1 MTTPNSNSPPGS
13 VENVD
18 TGPLSWVMV
27 EIRESLNRSRA
38 ALQEALTQDA
48 ETQGTTLR
56 HAKNF
61 LHQAHG
67 ALQIVDV
74 DGVAIITETIED
86 LFDRIESGQ
95 LSFTAAVAEAI
106 TNGYQALL
114 EYLEELLSGVQHQPV
129 RLFPY
134 YRTLLEA
141 RGAERIHPADLFF
154 PNLSIRPQLPPA
166 PPAPAADYAAMRKRF
181 ERSLLPFI
189 KATDAAAV
197 MSSAAVMRDLVA
209 EVERAQ
215 GNQQSRVFWW
225 VLHGFAEAVASG
237 QVKNEL
243 YVKQLFA
250 RINLQ
255 IRRLSEGSNSIA
267 ERLLRDA
274 LFFVARAENPTPLV
288 QQIRRAY
295 QLDGAVPVDYE
306 KKRYGQI
313 DTEALAIAKDR
324 LSHAKNAWNRIAGGD
339 GSVISVFE
347 SELGTLIDAAGKLNS
362 PPLLKLLRELGGI
375 ARHSLHGRS
384 AEALGL
390 EMATALL
397 FVENA
402 LNHISHLAD
411 NFAERA
417 DAMSARLLSVVS
429 GEQPTETAEWLD
441 DMSREAQQRQ
451 TMQVLTAELQTS
463 LRQVEK
469 SLDEFFNDPTQRGG
483 LTQIE
488 TTLHQI
494 GGALAILDQEDAVA
508 AIKHTQQAVR
518 RFADAD
524 PEAAPDVAQFQHVAR
539 NVGALS
545 FFIETLQLNSDGV
558 KKRFSFDADTGVF
571 HANLLEKNSA
581 ARIDVEVEGES
592 VSAPAE
598 EQTDSMIPH
607 AAVSELPTVEDE
619 LLKHQQHSAELA
631 KSLTAEPDNPALQE
645 QLKESLEQVRRD
657 ATLVDN
663 PEATASAQT
672 AIKMLKE
679 LEASDASPTQE
690 ALAEIISAAAPVV
703 PEPAPVPAP
712 APAVAAPETDEEV
725 DAELLEIFLSE
736 AEEVLQCVRETIP
749 QSRSEPYN
757 QDHLTTLR
765 RSFHTL
771 KGSGRMVGLM
781 AFGEGAWSIEQVLNL
796 RLSETRAGDADL
808 YGLLDTAAEFLG
820 AWVNDLLTT
829 GRSSRT
835 PHALVK
841 AAEGVKNGQPFVF
854 EAEPVAA
861 PVVHAAA
868 VPAVEPTP
876 APVHH
881 DEPVAHVAPV
891 PETPVAELA
900 AEPIFHEAVAEPV
913 APVLEPVVEELLP
926 PIALAEELHLPDV
939 PHDAVHEQPHEP
951 ASEEVGETAH
961 EGAHTESHAETYAEA
976 QVEAHEPA
984 PEHVEAAH
992 TETVEAHHAEP
1003 VVEAPVAQVA
1013 DVIEFPGMAKFVSQD
1028 DTVKRIG
1035 DVEIS
1040 LPLYNIYL
1048 AETDELV
1055 RVLSQDIG
1063 EWRHEPERH
1072 VNVHVVHAAHSLAGS
1087 SATVGFTP
1095 LQEVAHALEMVL
1107 QFLARKPVRLI
1118 DSDYD
1123 TLDHSIERIRF
1134 MLQMF
1139 ALGEMPGHEPEQVQ
1153 ILERMQTEI
1162 EARLHMVPEIQPVH
1176 TPYVPA
1182 PEVHHASLV
1191 EPLVEELPAVV
1202 APVAEQAPHVE
1213 PIVVEPAVVE
1223 PASESTVEPTVGPTV
1238 GPVFEPTIEP
1248 ASEYIAEPV
1257 AELLPPTVTF
1267 LEAAFEHPAEK
1278 PAEHAAEHHE
1288 PASAVEPLGEAHVEA
1303 AVEPLAETIL
1313 EPHFEPVAESFGLPE
1328 IPLEPVVET
1337 IDLAVP
1343 ELPQAD
1349 EEIHLDL
1356 PQEAREA
1363 HVAPQESQADMPH
1376 AIEPAAKQIA
1386 EPVAEP
1392 IAQIHEPVDLPQ
1404 HEVHAETPVE
1414 VQPADPYFD
1423 VPEELPP
1430 VEEAIH
1436 SEPVAELVE
1445 PPVFEQATVHNEP
1458 EPVAVH
1464 EPEPVAAHEPPFEPA
1479 AQVVPVAE
1487 EQPAPQAEPAF
1498 SREEIAAI
1506 DPALLSLPKDELDA
1520 DLLPVFLEEGR
1531 DMFPQLGE
1539 NLRSWQSNSANSTAA
1554 MQVLRLLHTLK
1565 GSARMAGA
1573 MGLGQHMHD
1582 METRIEI
1589 MTRSGSPNQAGL
1601 DEMLTRFD
1609 QGSMMFEELQNP
1621 ELARRNAQ
1629 LRAAAAAA
1637 AAQPLGAVAVEIAA
1651 EQPGA
1656 PAEVPSLVP
1665 LQTGNVV
1672 VPKFAPANTPLAKP
1686 AAQAA
1691 PVPLVRVRADIL
1703 DRLVNQAGEVSISR
1717 SRIETEVGTL
1727 RQSLTEMTENVAR
1740 LRDQLREIEMQ
1751 AESQISSRMAHSGD
1765 REFDPLEFDRFTRL
1779 QELTRMM
1786 AESVNDVGSVQ
1797 QNLART
1803 VENATMDLT
1812 TQSRLTRDLQQ
1823 DLMRVRMIQFASISE
1838 RLYRVVRQ
1846 ASKELDKRVNL
1857 DIRGSAVE
1865 IDRGVLE
1872 KMTGPFE
1879 HLLRNAIVHGIETR
1893 DKRAAAGKSEIGELL
1908 VEIRQE
1914 GNEVVIQFSDDGAGL
1929 NLERIRAKALSLGF
1943 VKEDEEQSE
1952 AEITDLIFHSGFSTA
1967 DNVTELAGR
1976 GVGMD
1981 VVRSEAAGLG
1991 GRVGVVSEAG
2001 KGAHFTIHL
2010 PLTLAVTQVVLL
2022 TTGGKTY
2029 AVPSVLVEQVQQL
2042 KTNPLTAAYN
2052 EGAVLWQGQR
2062 VSLHYLA
2069 TLLGD
2074 RDATPVAQQYSPI
2087 VILKSGTD
2095 RVALH
2100 VDEIIGNREVV
2111 VKNIGPQLARMIGI
2125 AGATVLG
2132 SGDIVLIL
2140 NPVPLAQRFAHENVR
2155 APRLT
2160 PADVP
2165 ENMGAVAEIAQAP
2178 AEPVKAEPVQ
2188 GLRTQHIVMVVDDS
2202 LTVRRVTQRLLAREG
2217 YQVVLAKDG
2226 VDALEQLQSI
2236 NPDVMLVD
2244 IEMPRMDGFDLT
2256 RNVRN
2261 DDRTKH
2267 IPIIMITSRTATKHR
2282 NYAMELGVNEYLG
2295 KPYQE
2300 DALLKS
2306 ITGFVNKETP
2316 VA

>member
-1 MTTPNSNSPPGS
+1 MTTSNSNSPPGS

-56 HAKNF
+56 HAKSF

-74 DGVAIITETIED
+74 DGIAIITETVED

-95 LSFTAAVAEAI
+95 LSFTASVAEAI
-106 TNGYQALL
+106 ANAYQALL
-114 EYLEELLSGVQHQPV
+114 EYLEELLSGVPHQPV

-166 PPAPAADYAAMRKRF
+166 PPVDHPADYAALRKRF

-189 KATDAAAV
+189 KATDSAAV

-209 EVERAQ
+209 EVERSQ

-225 VLHGFAEAVASG
+225 VLHGFAEAVAAG

-255 IRRLSEGSNSIA
+255 IRRLSEGSSSIA

-274 LFFVARAENPTPLV
+274 LFFVARAENPTPRV

-295 QLDGAVPVDYE
+295 QLDGAVPLDYE

-313 DTEALAIAKDR
+313 DTEALAVAKER

-347 SELGTLIDAAGKLNS
+347 SELGTLIDAGTKLNS

-384 AEALGL
+384 VESLGL

-402 LNHISHLAD
+402 LNHISHLPE
-411 NFAERA
+411 NFSERS
-417 DAMSARLLSVVS
+417 DAMTARLLSVVS

-451 TMQVLTAELQTS
+451 TMQVLTGELQTS

-469 SLDEFFNDPTQRGG
+469 SLDEFFNDPTQRSG
-483 LTQIE
+483 LNQIE
-488 TTLHQI
+488 ATLHQI
-494 GGALAILDQEDAVA
+494 GGALSILDQEDAVA
-508 AIKHTQQAVR
+508 AVKHTQQAVR
-518 RFADAD
+518 QFADTAPD
-524 PEAAPDVAQFQHVAR
+524 AVPDVAQFQHVAR

-558 KKRFSFDADTGVF
+558 KKRFSFDQDSGVF

-581 ARIDVEVEGES
+581 ARIDVEVIDES
-592 VSAPAE
+592 VSASANE
-598 EQTDSMIPH
+598 KADFEAPH
-607 AAVSELPTVEDE
+607 VAVSELPTVEDE
-619 LLKHQQHSAELA
+619 LLKHQQHTAELA
-631 KSLTAEPDNPALQE
+631 KSLTVEPDNQELQG

-663 PEATASAQT
+663 PEATDRAQS

-679 LEASDASPTQE
+679 LEASDAAPTQE
-690 ALAEIISAAAPVV
+690 ALAEIISATTPVE
-703 PEPAPVPAP
+703 PEPAPVPVP
-712 APAVAAPETDEEV
+712 APVLAAPETDEEV

-736 AEEVLQCVRETIP
+736 AEEVLDCVRETTP

-808 YGLLDTAAEFLG
+808 YALLDTAAEFLG
-820 AWVNDLLTT
+820 GWVHDLHTT
-829 GRSSRT
+829 GKSTRT

-841 AAEGVKNGQPFVF
+841 AAEGVKAGQPFVY
-854 EAEPVAA
+854 EAAPEPVAQAAVGHAAVPHAEPVAPASEAAPAIVPETAPEIATPELIVPESVAEPVAA
-861 PVVHAAA
+861 
-868 VPAVEPTP
+868 
-876 APVHH
+876 
-881 DEPVAHVAPV
+881 V
-891 PETPVAELA
+891 PEPH
-900 AEPIFHEAVAEPV
+900 ID
-913 APVLEPVVEELLP
+913 ELLP
-926 PIALAEELHLPDV
+926 PIALAEEIHFPE
-939 PHDAVHEQPHEP
+939 VHAE
-951 ASEEVGETAH
+951 
-961 EGAHTESHAETYAEA
+961 AHTEIHAQAEA
-976 QVEAHEPA
+976 PLHTEAFDHASEHEAVEAQ
-984 PEHVEAAH
+984 
-992 TETVEAHHAEP
+992 AHHAEP
-1003 VVEAPVAQVA
+1003 VFEEAPAAPVA
-1013 DVIEFPGMAKFVSQD
+1013 DVIEFPGMAKAAVQQD
-1028 DTVKRIG
+1028 DSVKRIG

-1118 DSDYD
+1118 ESDYD
-1123 TLDHSIERIRF
+1123 TLDHGIERIRF

-1153 ILERMQTEI
+1153 ILERMQAEI
-1162 EARLHMVPEIQPVH
+1162 EARLHVVPDLQPVPPAFH
-1176 TPYVPA
+1176 EPA
-1182 PEVHHASLV
+1182 PEAHA
-1191 EPLVEELPAVV
+1191 LPVIES
-1202 APVAEQAPHVE
+1202 APE
-1213 PIVVEPAVVE
+1213 PIFEHYLEPFAIEPTTEALQEYANEPA
-1223 PASESTVEPTVGPTV
+1223 
-1238 GPVFEPTIEP
+1238 
-1248 ASEYIAEPV
+1248 AEPV
-1257 AELLPPTVTF
+1257 AETF
-1267 LEAAFEHPAEK
+1267 
-1278 PAEHAAEHHE
+1278 
-1288 PASAVEPLGEAHVEA
+1288 S
-1303 AVEPLAETIL
+1303 
-1313 EPHFEPVAESFGLPE
+1313 LPE
-1328 IPLEPVVET
+1328 IPAEPVIET
-1337 IDLAVP
+1337 IELSVP
-1343 ELPQAD
+1343 ALPQAD
-1349 EEIHLDL
+1349 EEIHFEL
-1356 PQEAREA
+1356 PQEPQQHVDHLDHLAAAEPLAEFAEPVEHA
-1363 HVAPQESQADMPH
+1363 HAAVDVEVPFELPQAEEVFMSQPVVEESPAHHDVGH
-1376 AIEPAAKQIA
+1376 EFDPAAPVAQNAPEFAPEPLPEPVAHEPEVQA
-1386 EPVAEP
+1386 EPVA
-1392 IAQIHEPVDLPQ
+1392 AQFEAVPAGPPLLEAAPAPLAEPVYARED
-1404 HEVHAETPVE
+1404 
-1414 VQPADPYFD
+1414 
-1423 VPEELPP
+1423 
-1430 VEEAIH
+1430 EA
-1436 SEPVAELVE
+1436 
-1445 PPVFEQATVHNEP
+1445 
-1458 EPVAVH
+1458 AV
-1464 EPEPVAAHEPPFEPA
+1464 
-1479 AQVVPVAE
+1479 
-1487 EQPAPQAEPAF
+1487 
-1498 SREEIAAI
+1498 
-1506 DPALLSLPKDELDA
+1506 DPALLALPKDELDA
-1520 DLLPVFLEEGR
+1520 DLLPVFVEEGR

-1539 NLRSWQSNSANSTAA
+1539 QLRAWQSNPANSTAA
-1554 MQVLRLLHTLK
+1554 MAVLRLLHTLK

-1582 METRIEI
+1582 METRIEV
-1589 MTRSGSPNQAGL
+1589 MTRSGAPNPTAL

-1609 QGSMMFEELQNP
+1609 QSAVMFEELQNP

-1629 LRAAAAAA
+1629 LRAAAAQ
-1637 AAQPLGAVAVEIAA
+1637 AQASSEVAA
-1651 EQPGA
+1651 EQPRG
-1656 PAEVPSLVP
+1656 PVEVPALVS

-1672 VPKFAPANTPLAKP
+1672 VPKFTSANAPVAKP

-1717 SRIETEVGTL
+1717 SRLETEVGTL
-1727 RQSLTEMTENVAR
+1727 RQSLTEMTENVSR

-1751 AESQISSRMAHSGD
+1751 AETQITSRMAHSGD

-1803 VENATMDLT
+1803 VENATIDLT
-1812 TQSRLTRDLQQ
+1812 VQGRLTRDLQQ
-1823 DLMRVRMIQFASISE
+1823 DLMRVRMVQFASISE

-1879 HLLRNAIVHGIETR
+1879 HLLRNAIVHGIESR
-1893 DKRAAAGKSEIGELL
+1893 DKRSGVGKNDIGELL

-1914 GNEVVIQFSDDGAGL
+1914 GNEVVIQFSDDGQGL
-1929 NLERIRAKALSLGF
+1929 NLERIRSKALSLGF
-1943 VKEDEEQSE
+1943 IKEDEEPTE

-1967 DNVTELAGR
+1967 DDVTELAGR

-1981 VVRSEAAGLG
+1981 VVRSEAAALG
-1991 GRVGVVSEAG
+1991 GRVSVVSEPG

-2010 PLTLAVTQVVLL
+2010 PLTLAVTQVVILN
-2022 TTGGKTY
+2022 TGGKTF

-2052 EGAVLWQGQR
+2052 EGAVLWQGAR
-2062 VSLHYLA
+2062 VPLHYLSS
-2069 TLLGD
+2069 LLGD

-2087 VILKSGTD
+2087 VILKSGND
-2095 RVALH
+2095 RVAVH

-2160 PADVP
+2160 QSDVP
-2165 ENMGAVAEIAQAP
+2165 DNMGAVAELAQAP
-2178 AEPVKAEPVQ
+2178 VEPVKAEPVQ

-2256 RNVRN
+2256 RNVRS

-2306 ITGFVNKETP
+2306 ISGFVNKETP
-2316 VA
+2316 VT

>member
-56 HAKNF
+56 HAKSF

-74 DGVAIITETIED
+74 DGIAIITETVED

-95 LSFTAAVAEAI
+95 LSFTASVAEAI
-106 TNGYQALL
+106 ANAYQALL
-114 EYLEELLSGVQHQPV
+114 EYLEELLSGVPHQPV

-134 YRTLLEA
+134 YRALLEA

-166 PPAPAADYAAMRKRF
+166 PPVEHPADYAALRKRF

-189 KATDAAAV
+189 KATDSAAV

-209 EVERAQ
+209 EVERSQ

-225 VLHGFAEAVASG
+225 VLHGFAEAVAAG

-255 IRRLSEGSNSIA
+255 IRRLSEGSSSIA

-274 LFFVARAENPTPLV
+274 LFFVARAENPSPRV

-295 QLDGAVPVDYE
+295 QLDGAVPLDYE

-313 DTEALAIAKDR
+313 DTEALAVAKER

-347 SELGTLIDAAGKLNS
+347 SELGTLIDAGTKLNS

-384 AEALGL
+384 VESLGL

-402 LNHISHLAD
+402 LNHISHLPE
-411 NFAERA
+411 NFSERA
-417 DAMSARLLSVVS
+417 DAMTARLLSVVS

-451 TMQVLTAELQTS
+451 TMQVLTGELQTS

-483 LTQIE
+483 LNQIE
-488 TTLHQI
+488 ATLHQI

-508 AIKHTQQAVR
+508 AVKHTQQAVR
-518 RFADAD
+518 HFAEAD

-558 KKRFSFDADTGVF
+558 KKRFSFDTDTGVF

-581 ARIDVEVEGES
+581 ARIDVEVVDES
-592 VSAPAE
+592 VSASA
-598 EQTDSMIPH
+598 QQKADSETPH
-607 AAVSELPTVEDE
+607 VAVSELPTVEDE
-619 LLKHQQHSAELA
+619 LLIHQQHTAELA
-631 KSLTAEPDNPALQE
+631 KSLTVEPGNPELQE

-663 PEATASAQT
+663 PEATDRAQT
-672 AIKMLKE
+672 AIKMLNE
-679 LEASDASPTQE
+679 LEASDLAPTQA
-690 ALAEIISAAAPVV
+690 ALAEIVSATAQVAAE
-703 PEPAPVPAP
+703 PEPIPVPAP
-712 APAVAAPETDEEV
+712 VLAAPETDEEV

-736 AEEVLQCVRETIP
+736 AEEVLDCVRETIP

-781 AFGEGAWSIEQVLNL
+781 AFGEGAWSIEQVLNV

-808 YGLLDTAAEFLG
+808 YALLDTAAEFLG
-820 AWVNDLLTT
+820 SWVKDLHTT
-829 GRSSRT
+829 GKSVRT

-841 AAEGVKNGQPFVF
+841 AAEGVKAGQPFVY
-854 EAEPVAA
+854 EAEQAAPEPAPAVVEAAASHHEIAPHHEEPVAEVPQIAA
-861 PVVHAAA
+861 P
-868 VPAVEPTP
+868 
-876 APVHH
+876 
-881 DEPVAHVAPV
+881 
-891 PETPVAELA
+891 
-900 AEPIFHEAVAEPV
+900 EPIVFEA
-913 APVLEPVVEELLP
+913 APEQQVEELLP
-926 PIALAEELHLPDV
+926 PIAFAEEISLPEAL
-939 PHDAVHEQPHEP
+939 PHSPEPVH
-951 ASEEVGETAH
+951 ETAH
-961 EGAHTESHAETYAEA
+961 AGM
-976 QVEAHEPA
+976 HEQA
-984 PEHVEAAH
+984 SGHVEPM
-992 TETVEAHHAEP
+992 EEHHAEALHE
-1003 VVEAPVAQVA
+1003 EAMPSAPVA
-1013 DVIEFPGMAKFVSQD
+1013 DVIEFPGMAKSATQQD
-1028 DTVKRIG
+1028 DSVKRIG
-1035 DVEIS
+1035 DIEIS

-1095 LQEVAHALEMVL
+1095 LQEVAHAMEMVL

-1118 DSDYD
+1118 ESDYD
-1123 TLDHSIERIRF
+1123 TLDHGIERIRF

-1153 ILERMQTEI
+1153 ILERMQAEI
-1162 EARLHMVPEIQPVH
+1162 EARLHMVPELQPLPTAFH
-1176 TPYVPA
+1176 EPVPEA
-1182 PEVHHASLV
+1182 H
-1191 EPLVEELPAVV
+1191 
-1202 APVAEQAPHVE
+1202 PVQATDTMIETAHE
-1213 PIVVEPAVVE
+1213 SVVEHSHAPLDPFTMESV
-1223 PASESTVEPTVGPTV
+1223 SEAGHEFAQEHAGEYVSEHTNEHTNEPT
-1238 GPVFEPTIEP
+1238 
-1248 ASEYIAEPV
+1248 AEPV
-1257 AELLPPTVTF
+1257 AETF
-1267 LEAAFEHPAEK
+1267 
-1278 PAEHAAEHHE
+1278 
-1288 PASAVEPLGEAHVEA
+1288 S
-1303 AVEPLAETIL
+1303 
-1313 EPHFEPVAESFGLPE
+1313 LPE
-1328 IPLEPVVET
+1328 IPLEPIAQT
-1337 IDLAVP
+1337 IEPGLP
-1343 ELPQAD
+1343 ELLQAD
-1349 EEIHLDL
+1349 EEIHLEL
-1356 PQEAREA
+1356 PQEPQYVEHFASPA
-1363 HVAPQESQADMPH
+1363 PVAEFAEPVEFSHSEPH
-1376 AIEPAAKQIA
+1376 AEAPAELPQPEETFLSQPVTEEIPVHHALEPVFAPVAESAPEFVPEPLPELLPEPAAHVPEALA
-1386 EPVAEP
+1386 EPVYARE
-1392 IAQIHEPVDLPQ
+1392 D
-1404 HEVHAETPVE
+1404 
-1414 VQPADPYFD
+1414 
-1423 VPEELPP
+1423 
-1430 VEEAIH
+1430 EA
-1436 SEPVAELVE
+1436 
-1445 PPVFEQATVHNEP
+1445 AT
-1458 EPVAVH
+1458 
-1464 EPEPVAAHEPPFEPA
+1464 
-1479 AQVVPVAE
+1479 
-1487 EQPAPQAEPAF
+1487 
-1498 SREEIAAI
+1498 
-1506 DPALLSLPKDELDA
+1506 DPALLALPKDELDA

-1539 NLRSWQSNSANSTAA
+1539 QLRAWQSNASNSTAA
-1554 MQVLRLLHTLK
+1554 MAVLRLLHTLK

-1582 METRIEI
+1582 METRIEV
-1589 MTRSGSPNQAGL
+1589 MTRSGAPNSAAL

-1609 QGSMMFEELQNP
+1609 QGALMFEELQNP

-1637 AAQPLGAVAVEIAA
+1637 AAQAQSAPETAA
-1651 EQPGA
+1651 EQPRG
-1656 PAEVPSLVP
+1656 PVEVPSLVS

-1672 VPKFAPANTPLAKP
+1672 VPKFAPANAPVAKP

-1717 SRIETEVGTL
+1717 SRLETEVGTL
-1727 RQSLTEMTENVAR
+1727 RQSLTEMTENVSR

-1751 AESQISSRMAHSGD
+1751 AETQITSRMAHSGD

-1803 VENATMDLT
+1803 VENATIDLT
-1812 TQSRLTRDLQQ
+1812 VQGRLTRDLQQ
-1823 DLMRVRMIQFASISE
+1823 DLMRVRMVQFASISE

-1872 KMTGPFE
+1872 KMTAPFE
-1879 HLLRNAIVHGIETR
+1879 HLLRNAIVHGIESR
-1893 DKRAAAGKSEIGELL
+1893 DKRAASGKNDIGELL

-1914 GNEVVIQFSDDGAGL
+1914 GNEVVIQFSDDGQGL
-1929 NLERIRAKALSLGF
+1929 NLERIRSKALSLGL
-1943 VKEDEEQSE
+1943 VKEDEETTES
-1952 AEITDLIFHSGFSTA
+1952 EITDLIFHSGFSTA
-1967 DNVTELAGR
+1967 ENVTELAGR

-1981 VVRSEAAGLG
+1981 VVRSEASALG
-1991 GRVGVVSEAG
+1991 GRVSVVSDPG

-2022 TTGGKTY
+2022 TTGGKTF

-2062 VSLHYLA
+2062 VPLHYLSS
-2069 TLLGD
+2069 LLGD

-2087 VILKSGTD
+2087 VILKSGND
-2095 RVALH
+2095 RVAIH

-2140 NPVPLAQRFAHENVR
+2140 NPVPLAQRFAHENLR

-2160 PADVP
+2160 PSDVP
-2165 ENMGAVAEIAQAP
+2165 DNMGAVAELAQAP
-2178 AEPVKAEPVQ
+2178 TEPLKSEPVQ

-2261 DDRTKH
+2261 DDRTRH

-2306 ITGFVNKETP
+2306 ISGFVKKVTQS
-2316 VA
+2316 A

>member
-38 ALQEALTQDA
+38 ALVEALTQDT

-56 HAKNF
+56 HAKSF

-74 DGVAIITETIED
+74 DGIAIITETVED

-95 LSFTAAVAEAI
+95 LAFTAAVAEAI
-106 TNGYQALL
+106 TNAYQALL
-114 EYLEELLSGVQHQPV
+114 EYLEELLSGVPHQPV

-166 PPAPAADYAAMRKRF
+166 APAAPADYAALRKRF

-189 KATDAAAV
+189 KAADAAAV
-197 MSSAAVMRDLVA
+197 RSSAAVMRDLVA
-209 EVERAQ
+209 EVERSQ
-215 GNQQSRVFWW
+215 GNAQSRVFWW
-225 VLHGFAEAVASG
+225 VLHGFAEAVAAG

-288 QQIRRAY
+288 QQVRRAY
-295 QLDGAVPVDYE
+295 QLDGAVPLDYE

-313 DTEALAIAKDR
+313 DTEALAVAKDR

-347 SELGTLIDAAGKLNS
+347 SELGTLIDAGTKLNS

-402 LNHISHLAD
+402 LNHISHLAE
-411 NFAERA
+411 NFSERA
-417 DAMSARLLSVVS
+417 DAMTARLLSVVS

-451 TMQVLTAELQTS
+451 TMQVLTGELQTS

-488 TTLHQI
+488 MTLHQI
-494 GGALAILDQEDAVA
+494 GGALSILDQEDAVA

-518 RFADAD
+518 HFGDTPAD
-524 PEAAPDVAQFQHVAR
+524 AAPDVARFQHVAR

-545 FFIETLQLNSDGV
+545 FFIETLQLNSEGV
-558 KKRFSFDADTGVF
+558 KKRFSFDTDTGVF
-571 HANLLEKNSA
+571 HANLLEKNSG
-581 ARIDVEVEGES
+581 ARNDVEVAEES
-592 VSAPAE
+592 ASAPALE
-598 EQTDSMIPH
+598 IADSSIPH

-619 LLKHQQHSAELA
+619 LLKHQQQTAELA
-631 KSLTAEPDNPALQE
+631 KSLTEEPNNPELQE

-663 PEATASAQT
+663 PEATDRAQT
-672 AIKMLKE
+672 AIKALQE
-679 LEASDASPTQE
+679 IGASDAAPTQE
-690 ALAEIISAAAPVV
+690 ALAEIISATTPAAP
-703 PEPAPVPAP
+703 EPVALAVPAP
-712 APAVAAPETDEEV
+712 TVAAPETDEEV

-736 AEEVLQCVRETIP
+736 AEEVLEAVCETIP
-749 QSRSEPYN
+749 QSRAEPYN
-757 QDHLTTLR
+757 QDHMTTLR

-781 AFGEGAWSIEQVLNL
+781 AFGEGAWAIEQVLNV

-808 YGLLDTAAEFLG
+808 YALLETAAEFLG
-820 AWVNDLLTT
+820 GWVKDLHTT

-841 AAEGVKNGQPFVF
+841 AAEGVKAGQPFVYH
-854 EAEPVAA
+854 AEPLAPAPELVPVVAEAA
-861 PVVHAAA
+861 PVH
-868 VPAVEPTP
+868 E
-876 APVHH
+876 PVH
-881 DEPVAHVAPV
+881 EAP
-891 PETPVAELA
+891 
-900 AEPIFHEAVAEPV
+900 HEAVAEVLPDIV
-913 APVLEPVVEELLP
+913 APESAVPELPAAPLVEDLLP
-926 PIALAEELHLPDV
+926 PIALAEELQLPEL
-939 PHDAVHEQPHEP
+939 ASVHEETHEP
-951 ASEEVGETAH
+951 A
-961 EGAHTESHAETYAEA
+961 
-976 QVEAHEPA
+976 QLEPVA
-984 PEHVEAAH
+984 LEPG
-992 TETVEAHHAEP
+992 HHAEP
-1003 VVEAPVAQVA
+1003 VRAEPAPSIA
-1013 DVIEFPGMAKFVSQD
+1013 DVIEFPGMSKPSMQQD
-1028 DTVKRIG
+1028 DSVKRIG
-1035 DVEIS
+1035 DIEIS

-1118 DSDYD
+1118 ESDYD
-1123 TLDHSIERIRF
+1123 TLDHGVERIRF

-1139 ALGEMPGHEPEQVQ
+1139 ALGEMPGHEPEQVK
-1153 ILERMQTEI
+1153 ILERMQAEI
-1162 EARLHMVPEIQPVH
+1162 EARLHVVPELHPA
-1176 TPYVPA
+1176 A
-1182 PEVHHASLV
+1182 PE
-1191 EPLVEELPAVV
+1191 
-1202 APVAEQAPHVE
+1202 PVIA
-1213 PIVVEPAVVE
+1213 
-1223 PASESTVEPTVGPTV
+1223 
-1238 GPVFEPTIEP
+1238 PVFEPVFEP
-1248 ASEYIAEPV
+1248 APVDFAIETVHAVETLHEPMIHEPAIHEPMIEESAVPAIESIDVAPIGPV
-1257 AELLPPTVTF
+1257 AET
-1267 LEAAFEHPAEK
+1267 
-1278 PAEHAAEHHE
+1278 
-1288 PASAVEPLGEAHVEA
+1288 
-1303 AVEPLAETIL
+1303 
-1313 EPHFEPVAESFGLPE
+1313 FGLPDL
-1328 IPLEPVVET
+1328 PLDTPTET
-1337 IDLAVP
+1337 IELGVP

-1349 EEIHLDL
+1349 EEIHFELPHEPVSEFHHEPHHEQHHETVQEL
-1356 PQEAREA
+1356 PQEPFAE
-1363 HVAPQESQADMPH
+1363 PQPLTAFEEPAELSQADFESAVPALSPAEELVLPPVAEAPTH
-1376 AIEPAAKQIA
+1376 HEIEPA
-1386 EPVAEP
+1386 
-1392 IAQIHEPVDLPQ
+1392 
-1404 HEVHAETPVE
+1404 
-1414 VQPADPYFD
+1414 
-1423 VPEELPP
+1423 
-1430 VEEAIH
+1430 
-1436 SEPVAELVE
+1436 
-1445 PPVFEQATVHNEP
+1445 
-1458 EPVAVH
+1458 
-1464 EPEPVAAHEPPFEPA
+1464 FEPA
-1479 AQVVPVAE
+1479 ALAPVFAPEFAAQAAPEPVTAIPELAPQTEKPALQVE
-1487 EQPAPQAEPAF
+1487 TKPAPLAEPVFA
-1498 SREEIAAI
+1498 REDEAAV
-1506 DPALLSLPKDELDA
+1506 DPALLALPKDELDA

-1539 NLRSWQSNSANSTAA
+1539 QLRAWQTNPANSTAA
-1554 MQVLRLLHTLK
+1554 MAVLRLLHTLK

-1589 MTRSGSPNQAGL
+1589 MTRSGAPNQVGL

-1609 QGSMMFEELQNP
+1609 QGAVMFEELQNP

-1629 LRAAAAAA
+1629 LRAAALAAA
-1637 AAQPLGAVAVEIAA
+1637 SAPQTAAPAEVA
-1651 EQPGA
+1651 EQPRG
-1656 PAEVPSLVP
+1656 PVDVPSLVP
-1665 LQTGNVV
+1665 LQSSNVV
-1672 VPKFAPANTPLAKP
+1672 VPKFAPANQSAAKP

-1717 SRIETEVGTL
+1717 SRLETEVGTL
-1727 RQSLTEMTENVAR
+1727 RQSLTEMTENVSR

-1751 AESQISSRMAHSGD
+1751 AETQITSRMAHSGD

-1803 VENATMDLT
+1803 VENATIDLT
-1812 TQSRLTRDLQQ
+1812 VQGRLTRDLQQ
-1823 DLMRVRMIQFASISE
+1823 DLMRVRMVQFASISE

-1893 DKRAAAGKSEIGELL
+1893 DRRTAAGKNEIGELL

-1914 GNEVVIQFSDDGAGL
+1914 GNEVVMQFSDDGAGL
-1929 NLERIRAKALSLGF
+1929 DIERIRSKALSLGMI
-1943 VKEDEEQSE
+1943 KEDEEQTE
-1952 AEITDLIFHSGFSTA
+1952 GEITDLIFNSGFSTA

-1981 VVRSEAAGLG
+1981 VVRSEASALG
-1991 GRVGVVSEAG
+1991 GRVSVVSDAG

-2010 PLTLAVTQVVLL
+2010 PLTLAVTQVVIL

-2052 EGAVLWQGQR
+2052 EGAVLWQNVR
-2062 VSLHYLA
+2062 VPLHYLSA
-2069 TLLGD
+2069 LLGD

-2087 VILKSGTD
+2087 VILKSGAD

-2165 ENMGAVAEIAQAP
+2165 DNMGAVAEIAQAP

-2300 DALLKS
+2300 EALLKS
-2306 ITGFVNKETP
+2306 ITGFVKKETP
-2316 VA
+2316 VV